1 MLTNVC
7 VMTEREKQI
16 ILAELDRVEREA
28 SNSKEFTLKYLEEA
42 GVMEIIRR
50 SNEEDEE
57 DQEQGKN

>member
-1 MLTNVC
+1 
-7 VMTEREKQI
+7 MTEREKQI